1 MNWTIICF
9 MVLMV
14 GLGVLI
20 LSGKGDVMIAG
31 YNTASKEEREKVNIK
46 RVRLLVAVLLFLCG
60 ALMPLLAIEP
70 IGGIAFAAIIFIASF
85 VVVYLANTWAMKK

>member
-20 LSGKGDVMIAG
+20 LSGKGDVLIAG
-31 YNTASKEEREKVNIK
+31 YNTASKEDREKVNIK
-46 RVRLLVAVLLFLCG
+46 RVRLLVAVLLFFCG